1 MTRWSD
7 EHIIAYLDGKLDM
20 EQGQAL
26 HRDRQRDPEL
36 DAYITSMELDT
47 QELALAVDD
56 LPEAVP
62 QFAFEKKKTGM
73 AMWKQSAIAASFVGV
88 FALGFIASRFVPAD
102 NPPPSNWVQA
112 VAEYQMLYSGKTLAL
127 LEKTDDQRSREV
139 AEIGRKLDLI
149 LARSDIDVKGLRFKR
164 GQLLNFK
171 NKPLVQFAYLDG
183 DGTPVAFCIIKRGEK
198 PDAPIK
204 TRKLI
209 AGQNAAVWSKGK
221 YGFVVIGRKDQ
232 KSITE
237 IAEKLKNKML
247 RI

>member
-26 HRDRQRDPEL
+26 HRARQHDPEL
-36 DAYITSMELDT
+36 DAYIISMELDT
-47 QELALAVDD
+47 RELAQAVDD
-56 LPEAVP
+56 LPAPAPE
-62 QFAFEKKKTGM
+62 FDFEKKKTAM

-88 FALGFIASRFVPAD
+88 FALGFVASRFVPTD
-102 NPPPSNWVQA
+102 NPPPSNWLQA
-112 VAEYQMLYSGKTLAL
+112 VAEYQMLYSGKTLLL

-149 LARSDIDVKGLRFKR
+149 LARSDIDVKGLQFKR

-171 NKPLVQFAYLDG
+171 NKPLVQFAYLDS
-183 DGTPVAFCIIKRGEK
+183 DGTPIAFCIIKRGEK
-198 PDAPIK
+198 PDAPIATK
-204 TRKLI
+204 KLL

-221 YGFVVIGRKDQ
+221 YGFVVIGKKDQ
-232 KSITE
+232 KTITE
-237 IAEKLKNKML
+237 IAEKLKTKML
-247 RI
+247 QI